1 MKKDVYPTLVVCF
14 LRDMQVYSAR
24 RVAIMKMRDDGFEEK
39 AKDRKKQKLKTLA
52 ERGLLNKR
60 SKKRKREKKNLLN
73 NLG

>member
-14 LRDMQVYSAR
+14 LLDMQVYSAR

-39 AKDRKKQKLKTLA
+39 AKDRKQQKLKTLA

-60 SKKRKREKKNLLN
+60 SKKRKREKKKPAE
-73 NLG
+73 